1 MFDCILNTPLALDA
15 NKVCFGEELMSLIRM
30 KNQQKLKAFLNGT
43 DVVNVK
49 QWKKTQSA
57 CTATD

>member
-15 NKVCFGEELMSLIRM
+15 KKVCFGEELMSLIRM

-43 DVVNVK
+43 DVVNVE
-49 QWKKTQSA
+49 QWTKT
-57 CTATD
+57 